1 MRQQT
6 IAREVRCTGIG
17 LHTGQRVNLVV
28 KPAAENTGIQFVR
41 RDLGRKAIPAL
52 HRHLSD
58 TRYATCL
65 ARGEREVRTVEH
77 LLSAAYGLEVDNL
90 TVELDGPEVPILDGS
105 SAPFVRVLSQAG
117 VIRQRRPRR
126 YLVVR
131 KPFEV
136 VDGDSKIQVLPS
148 RGLRISYAIDFQ
160 HPMIPYQEIS
170 MAMSPDRFLR
180 EIAPART
187 FCRLEEVEQL
197 RSMGLVQGGSLDNAV
212 VVSRDGLLNGNL
224 RFRNEFVRHKILDL
238 LGDLTLAG
246 SRLLGHV
253 VAFRAGHRLHAR
265 FIGELLAARGVW
277 DLVSGTIPVRKTDP
291 APLEPAVATGS
302 AS

>member
-6 IAREVRCTGIG
+6 IARTVRCTGVG
-17 LHTGQRVNLVV
+17 LHTGRRVSLALR
-28 KPAAENTGIQFVR
+28 PAPENSGIQFIR
-41 RDLGRKAIPAL
+41 RDLGRKPVPAL
-52 HRHLSD
+52 LGNLSD
-58 TRYATCL
+58 TSFATCL
-65 ARGEREVRTVEH
+65 TKGGREVRTVEH
-77 LLSAAYGLEVDNL
+77 LLSAAYGLEIDNL
-90 TVELDGPEVPILDGS
+90 TVELDAPEVPILDGS
-105 SAPFVRVLSQAG
+105 AAPFVRLLSQAG
-117 VIRQRRPRR
+117 IVRQRRTRR

-131 KPFEV
+131 RPFQII
-136 VDGDSKIQVLPS
+136 DRDRTIQVFPS

-170 MAMSPDRFLR
+170 MAVTPDRFIQ

-197 RSMGLVQGGSLDNAV
+197 RAMGLVRGGSLDNAV
-212 VVSRDGLLNGNL
+212 VVSRDRLLNGNL

-246 SRLLGHV
+246 HRLLGHI
-253 VAFRAGHRLHAR
+253 VAYRAGHELHAR
-265 FIGELLAARGVW
+265 FIGGLLAARGSW
-277 DLVSGTIPVRKTDP
+277 DLVTGAVPVPRPEST
-291 APLEPAVATGS
+291 PLEPVIAAGP